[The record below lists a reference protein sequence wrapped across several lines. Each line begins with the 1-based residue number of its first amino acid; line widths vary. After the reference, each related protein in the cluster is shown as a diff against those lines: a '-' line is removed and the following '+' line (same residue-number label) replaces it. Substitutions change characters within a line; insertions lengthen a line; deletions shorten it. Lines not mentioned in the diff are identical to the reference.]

1 MVRSSQLSSLL
12 LLIQYLTFTWAASAT
27 PASTTESFIK
37 CVSKNFELSV
47 PVTTTLFTPNNSS
60 YTSVLGSTATN
71 LRFLEP
77 SVPKPD
83 FIFTPLH
90 DSHVQASITC
100 LKELGLK
107 LRVRSGGHDYEGVSY
122 ASISQTPFAVID
134 LINLRRIEVNIED
147 NSAWVQAGATNGEL
161 YYRISQKSRVH
172 AFPAGLCTSL
182 GIGGHITG
190 GGYGSLLRKYGL
202 AADNVVDA
210 LIVDVNGKILNR
222 KAMGEDLFWAIRGG
236 GGGSFG
242 IILWWKI
249 KLVSVPEKV
258 TVFRI
263 TKTLEQGAKKIIQKW
278 QQIVD
283 KLHEDLM
290 IKVTMVVVNGTV
302 ETYYEALFLG
312 DTDKLLRIMK
322 MSFPELGLTQND
334 CIKMSWL
341 ESVGFF
347 EGKPIGTPVEYLL
360 QSKSLYRTY
369 FKAKSDYVK
378 VPIPVVALEG
388 IWKRMLDKELEG
400 KIIIWT
406 PYGGKMSL
414 IPESYSPFPHRK
426 GIIFMSQYLSLWRS
440 SEDQN
445 PERHINWVR
454 ELYEYMTPYVSMS
467 PREAYVNYRD
477 LDIGMNEMGGA
488 TSFEQA
494 SVWGQKYFKG
504 NFKRLVSVKIRGDCI
519 SVSCSPIPPGEVGTN
534 FVHGQEIWLP

>member
-1 MVRSSQLSSLL
+1 MVRSSQLGSLL

-37 CVSKNFELSV
+37 CVSKNSELSV
-47 PVTTTLFTPNNSS
+47 PVTTTLFAPNNSS

-210 LIVDVNGKILNR
+210 LIVDVNGKLLNR

-290 IKVTMVVVNGTV
+290 LKVTMVVVN
-302 ETYYEALFLG
+302 
-312 DTDKLLRIMK
+312 
-322 MSFPELGLTQND
+322 
-334 CIKMSWL
+334 
-341 ESVGFF
+341 
-347 EGKPIGTPVEYLL
+347 GKPIGTPVEYLL

-426 GIIFMSQYLSLWRS
+426 GIIFMSQ
-440 SEDQN
+440 
-445 PERHINWVR
+445 
-454 ELYEYMTPYVSMS
+454 
-467 PREAYVNYRD
+467 
-477 LDIGMNEMGGA
+477 
-488 TSFEQA
+488 
-494 SVWGQKYFKG
+494 
-504 NFKRLVSVKIRGDCI
+504 
-519 SVSCSPIPPGEVGTN
+519 
-534 FVHGQEIWLP
+534 